1 MKENERQESFRRP
14 QRKRKRK
21 IGNEIS
27 RQFSPFFSFIF
38 GQASDSCLY
47 IFLKE
52 NVFTWAWMSALV
64 CPSGRADAHVNVGQA
79 IGKCSKS
86 LELWAFETIAFI
98 RTSTEVPIVSL
109 LRPTI
114 SSWDTNRLSN
124 LLFDLLLR
132 EKRLQAI
139 KEKPSLASSS
149 FCWPFLFFINGPTGR
164 WQQPMMGIQGKITII
179 FFLFIV
185 LLQENNKMK
194 EKMIWSWIFDPWI
207 HWWADGLMPDS
218 GSAFTV
224 GPDGHADPLLVG
236 HLFHGASIFPW
247 PWALDRSPIYDL
259 RVIRTR
265 SITLSAHI

>member
-149 FCWPFLFFINGPTGR
+149 FCWPFLFFYLMANRKMTAANDG
-164 WQQPMMGIQGKITII
+164 
-179 FFLFIV
+179 FLFSSLASTQFLFV
-185 LLQENNKMK
+185 CLQANERKR
-194 EKMIWSWIFDPWI
+194 ELWRP
-207 HWWADGLMPDS
+207 
-218 GSAFTV
+218 
-224 GPDGHADPLLVG
+224 
-236 HLFHGASIFPW
+236 
-247 PWALDRSPIYDL
+247 
-259 RVIRTR
+259 
-265 SITLSAHI
+265 